1 MYETIRYDVADPI
14 ATITLNRPDRLN
26 AVKVM
31 KQQVYKHLSATL
43 GEASRDS
50 LQLMNESLERAD
62 FKEGVA
68 SFMEK
73 RPPRFAR
80 IGTV

>member
-1 MYETIRYDVADPI
+1 
-14 ATITLNRPDRLN
+14 
-26 AVKVM
+26 M

-43 GEASRDS
+43 GDASRDS

-62 FKEGVA
+62 FKGGVA